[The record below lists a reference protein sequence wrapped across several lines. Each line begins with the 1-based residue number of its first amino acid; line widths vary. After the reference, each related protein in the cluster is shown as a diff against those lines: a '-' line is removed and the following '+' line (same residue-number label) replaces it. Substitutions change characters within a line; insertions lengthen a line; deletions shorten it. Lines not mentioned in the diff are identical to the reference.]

1 MRELLYFF
9 VALIIVITIFVFYSY
24 ISNQIISFM
33 TTTEPNIITLE
44 KPNEEIENI
53 ESTPSAI
60 LDFCKRFV
68 IYQLQPIIHLL
79 YQ

>member
-1 MRELLYFF
+1 MP
-9 VALIIVITIFVFYSY
+9 
-24 ISNQIISFM
+24 
-33 TTTEPNIITLE
+33 TTEPNIITLE

-53 ESTPSAI
+53 ESTPWAI